1 MKHLIRL
8 SDLTLSDAHE
18 IFRLAD
24 EFASGKHGRCLRY
37 STIALFMPESSIR
50 TRVTFERGIYLMGG
64 QSVLFPPSAL
74 DKKEDVG
81 DVVAYLSNWVSAM
94 VVRHRNIALLEK
106 MAFHSDIP
114 IINAMTDV
122 NHPCEMLSDVYA
134 LSKRFGDVSRLKI
147 LFVGA
152 CGNIALAWK
161 EAAALFGFEL
171 TQSCPPK
178 YAMDGVENIPD
189 LKQAAV
195 GKDVICTDSLS
206 ADKLPDFAGYQ
217 ITPEIMQSSGCKL
230 LNPCPP
236 SSRITPEVMRHA
248 KLLNPCPPFYRGE
261 EVSAEAVRDDSCGF
275 VGYDFKSC
283 LLEVQQA
290 VLYYSIDCGK
300 TR

>member
-1 MKHLIRL
+1 MKHFIRL
-8 SDLTLSDAHE
+8 NDLNIQDVQA

-24 EFASGKHGRCLRY
+24 EFRAGKHRGCLQDG
-37 STIALFMPESSIR
+37 TIALFFPESSIR
-50 TRVTFERGIYLMGG
+50 TRITYERGIYLMGG
-64 QSVLFPPSAL
+64 QSVLFPPSSL

-81 DVVAYLSNWVSAM
+81 DVVAYLSNWVSGI
-94 VVRHRNIALLEK
+94 VVRHKNIALLDK
-106 MAFHSDIP
+106 MANNKMIP
-114 IINAMTDV
+114 VINAMTDV

-134 LSKRFGDVSRLKI
+134 LSKIFPDVSKLKI

-195 GKDVICTDSLS
+195 GKDVICTNSLS

-236 SSRITPEVMRHA
+236 
-248 KLLNPCPPFYRGE
+248 FYRGE
-261 EVSAEAVRDDSCGF
+261 EVSAEVVQDDRYGF
-275 VGYDFKSC
+275 VGYDFKSRNISQT
-283 LLEVQQA
+283 E
-290 VLYYSIDCGK
+290 SISC
-300 TR
+300 

>member
-1 MKHLIRL
+1 MKHFIRL
-8 SDLTLSDAHE
+8 NDLNIQDVQA

-24 EFASGKHGRCLRY
+24 EFRAGKHRGCLQDG
-37 STIALFMPESSIR
+37 TIALFFPESSIR
-50 TRVTFERGIYLMGG
+50 TRITYERGIYLMGG
-64 QSVLFPPSAL
+64 QSVLFPPSSL

-81 DVVAYLSNWVSAM
+81 DVVAYLSNWVSGI
-94 VVRHRNIALLEK
+94 VVRHKNIALLDK
-106 MAFHSDIP
+106 MANNKMIP

-134 LSKRFGDVSRLKI
+134 LSKIFPDVSQLKI

-189 LKQAAV
+189 LMRAAI

-236 SSRITPEVMRHA
+236 
-248 KLLNPCPPFYRGE
+248 FYRGE
-261 EVSAEAVRDDSCGF
+261 EVSAEVVKDDRYGF
-275 VGYDFKSC
+275 VGYGFKSC

-290 VLYYSIDCGK
+290 VLYYLLFDS
-300 TR
+300 

>member
-8 SDLTLSDAHE
+8 SDISINEAQA

-24 EFASGKHGRCLRY
+24 EFRTDKHRNCLKDH
-37 STIALFMPESSIR
+37 TVALFFPESSIR
-50 TRVTFERGIYLMGG
+50 TRVTYERGIYLMGG
-64 QSVLFPPSAL
+64 QNVLFPPSAL
-74 DKKEDVG
+74 DKKEEVG
-81 DVVAYLSNWVSAM
+81 DVVAYLSNWVSAI
-94 VVRHRNIALLEK
+94 VVRHTDISLLDK
-106 MAFHSDIP
+106 MANNKMIP

-134 LSKRFGDVSRLKI
+134 LSKIFPDVSQLKI

-171 TQSCPPK
+171 TQSCPAK

-189 LKQAAV
+189 LMRAAI

-236 SSRITPEVMRHA
+236 
-248 KLLNPCPPFYRGE
+248 FYRGE
-261 EVSAEAVRDDSCGF
+261 EVSAEVVKDDRYGF
-275 VGYDFKSC
+275 VGYGFKSC

-290 VLYYSIDCGK
+290 VLYYLLFDS
-300 TR
+300 

>member
-8 SDLTLSDAHE
+8 SDISINEAQA

-24 EFASGKHGRCLRY
+24 EFRADKHRNCLKDH
-37 STIALFMPESSIR
+37 TVALFFPESSIR
-50 TRVTFERGIYLMGG
+50 TRVTYERGIYLMGG
-64 QSVLFPPSAL
+64 QNVLFPPSAL
-74 DKKEDVG
+74 DKKEEVG
-81 DVVAYLSNWVSAM
+81 DVVAYLSNWVSAI
-94 VVRHRNIALLEK
+94 VVRHTDISLLDK
-106 MAFHSDIP
+106 MANNKMIP

-134 LSKRFGDVSRLKI
+134 LSKIFPDVSQLKI

-171 TQSCPPK
+171 TQSCPAK

-189 LKQAAV
+189 LMRAAI

-236 SSRITPEVMRHA
+236 
-248 KLLNPCPPFYRGE
+248 FYRGE
-261 EVSAEAVRDDSCGF
+261 EVSAEVVKDDRYGF
-275 VGYDFKSC
+275 VGYGFKSC

-290 VLYYSIDCGK
+290 VLYYLLFDS
-300 TR
+300 

>member
-8 SDLTLSDAHE
+8 SDISINEAQA

-24 EFASGKHGRCLRY
+24 EFRADKHRNCLKDH
-37 STIALFMPESSIR
+37 TVALFFPESSIR
-50 TRVTFERGIYLMGG
+50 TRVTYERGIYLMGG
-64 QSVLFPPSAL
+64 QNVLFPPSAL
-74 DKKEDVG
+74 DKKEEVG
-81 DVVAYLSNWVSAM
+81 DVVAYLSNWVSGI
-94 VVRHRNIALLEK
+94 VVRHTDISLLDK
-106 MAFHSDIP
+106 MANNKMIP

-134 LSKRFGDVSRLKI
+134 LSKIFPDVSQLKI

-189 LKQAAV
+189 LMRAAI

-206 ADKLPDFAGYQ
+206 ADKLPDFSGYQ

-236 SSRITPEVMRHA
+236 
-248 KLLNPCPPFYRGE
+248 FYRGE
-261 EVSAEAVRDDSCGF
+261 EVSAEVVKDDRYGF
-275 VGYDFKSC
+275 VGYGFKSC

-290 VLYYSIDCGK
+290 VLYYLLFDS
-300 TR
+300 

>member
-1 MKHLIRL
+1 MEHLIRL
-8 SDLTLSDAHE
+8 SDLSINDAHA

-24 EFASGKHGRCLRY
+24 KFRAGKHRNCLKDH
-37 STIALFMPESSIR
+37 TVALFFPESSIR
-50 TRVTFERGIYLMGG
+50 TRVTYERGIYLMGG
-64 QSVLFPPSAL
+64 QSVLFPPSSL

-81 DVVAYLSNWVSAM
+81 DVVAYLSNWVSGI
-94 VVRHRNIALLEK
+94 VVRHKNIALLDK
-106 MAFHSDIP
+106 MANNKMIP

-134 LSKRFGDVSRLKI
+134 LSKIFPDVSQLKI

-236 SSRITPEVMRHA
+236 
-248 KLLNPCPPFYRGE
+248 FYRGE
-261 EVSAEAVRDDSCGF
+261 EVSAEVVQDDRYGF
-275 VGYDFKSC
+275 VGYDFKSRNISQT
-283 LLEVQQA
+283 E
-290 VLYYSIDCGK
+290 SISC
-300 TR
+300 

>member
-8 SDLTLSDAHE
+8 SDISINEAQA

-24 EFASGKHGRCLRY
+24 EFRADKHRNCLKDH
-37 STIALFMPESSIR
+37 TVALFFPESSIR
-50 TRVTFERGIYLMGG
+50 TRVTYERGIYLMGG
-64 QSVLFPPSAL
+64 QNVLFPPSAL
-74 DKKEDVG
+74 DKKEEVG
-81 DVVAYLSNWVSAM
+81 DVVAYLSNWVSAI
-94 VVRHRNIALLEK
+94 VVRHTDISLLDK
-106 MAFHSDIP
+106 MANNKMIP

-134 LSKRFGDVSRLKI
+134 LSKIFPDVSQLKI

-171 TQSCPPK
+171 TQSCPAK

-189 LKQAAV
+189 LMRAAI

-236 SSRITPEVMRHA
+236 
-248 KLLNPCPPFYRGE
+248 FYRGE
-261 EVSAEAVRDDSCGF
+261 EVSAEVVKDDRYGF
-275 VGYDFKSC
+275 VGYGFKSC

-290 VLYYSIDCGK
+290 VLYYLLFNS
-300 TR
+300 

>member
-8 SDLTLSDAHE
+8 GDLTLQDARE

-24 EFASGKHGRCLRY
+24 EFAAGKHRECLRGR
-37 STIALFMPESSIR
+37 TVALFFPESSIR
-50 TRVTFERGIYLMGG
+50 TRVTYERGIYLMGG

-81 DVVAYLSNWVSAM
+81 DVVAYLSNWVSSI
-94 VVRHRNIALLEK
+94 VVRHKNIALLDK
-106 MAFHSDIP
+106 MAQNEKIP
-114 IINAMTDV
+114 VINAMTDV

-134 LSKRFGDVSRLKI
+134 LSKKFPDVSKLKI

-152 CGNIALAWK
+152 RGNIALAWK

-178 YAMDGVENIPD
+178 YAMEGVRNIPD
-189 LKQAAV
+189 LMQAAM

-206 ADKLPDFAGYQ
+206 ADKLPDFRNYQ
-217 ITPEIMQSSGCKL
+217 
-230 LNPCPP
+230 
-236 SSRITPEVMRHA
+236 ITPEVMRNA

-261 EVSAEAVRDDSCGF
+261 EVSAEVVRDGSFGF

-290 VLYYSIDCGK
+290 VLYYSMF
-300 TR
+300 

>member
-8 SDLTLSDAHE
+8 SDLSINDARE

-24 EFASGKHGRCLRY
+24 EFRAGKHRSCLKDH
-37 STIALFMPESSIR
+37 TVALFFPESSIR
-50 TRVTFERGIYLMGG
+50 TRVTYERGIYLMGG

-81 DVVAYLSNWVSAM
+81 DVVAYLSNWVSGI

-106 MAFHSDIP
+106 MAKDQNIP

-134 LSKRFGDVSRLKI
+134 LSKIFPDVAKLKI

-171 TQSCPPK
+171 TQSCPPQ
-178 YAMDGVENIPD
+178 YAMDGVENI
-189 LKQAAV
+189 LNLMEAAK

-206 ADKLPDFAGYQ
+206 PDKLPDFKDYQ
-217 ITPEIMQSSGCKL
+217 
-230 LNPCPP
+230 
-236 SSRITPEVMRHA
+236 ITPEVMRNV

-261 EVSAEAVRDDSCGF
+261 EVSPEVVKDDRYGF

-290 VLYYSIDCGK
+290 ILYYMLFN
-300 TR
+300 T

>member
-189 LKQAAV
+189 LKQAAI

-206 ADKLPDFAGYQ
+206 ADKLPDFAGY
-217 ITPEIMQSSGCKL
+217 
-230 LNPCPP
+230 
-236 SSRITPEVMRHA
+236 RITPEVMRHA

>member
-8 SDLTLSDAHE
+8 SDLTLEVARE

-24 EFASGKHGRCLRY
+24 EFATGKHRGCLRDR
-37 STIALFMPESSIR
+37 TVALFFPESSIR
-50 TRVTFERGIYLMGG
+50 TRVTYERGIYLMGG

-81 DVVAYLSNWVSAM
+81 DVVAYLSNWVSSI
-94 VVRHRNIALLEK
+94 VVRHKNIALLDK
-106 MAFHSDIP
+106 MAQNEKIP
-114 IINAMTDV
+114 VINAMTDV

-134 LSKRFGDVSRLKI
+134 LSKKFPDVSKLKI

-152 CGNIALAWK
+152 RGNIALAWK

-178 YAMDGVENIPD
+178 YAMEGVRNIPD
-189 LKQAAV
+189 LMQAAM

-206 ADKLPDFAGYQ
+206 ADKLPDFRNYQ
-217 ITPEIMQSSGCKL
+217 
-230 LNPCPP
+230 
-236 SSRITPEVMRHA
+236 ITPEVMRNA

-261 EVSAEAVRDDSCGF
+261 EVSADVVRDDSFGF

-290 VLYYSIDCGK
+290 VLYYSMF
-300 TR
+300 

>member
-8 SDLTLSDAHE
+8 SDISINEAQA

-24 EFASGKHGRCLRY
+24 EFRADKHRNCLKDH
-37 STIALFMPESSIR
+37 TVALFFPESSIR
-50 TRVTFERGIYLMGG
+50 TRVTYERGIYLMGG
-64 QSVLFPPSAL
+64 QNVLFPPSAL
-74 DKKEDVG
+74 DKKEEVG
-81 DVVAYLSNWVSAM
+81 DVVAYLSNWVSAI
-94 VVRHRNIALLEK
+94 VVRHTDISLLDK
-106 MAFHSDIP
+106 MANNKMIP

-122 NHPCEMLSDVYA
+122 NHPCTAA
-134 LSKRFGDVSRLKI
+134 LSMKLSQLKI

-171 TQSCPPK
+171 TQSCPAK

-189 LKQAAV
+189 LMRAAI

-236 SSRITPEVMRHA
+236 
-248 KLLNPCPPFYRGE
+248 FYRGE
-261 EVSAEAVRDDSCGF
+261 EVSAEVVKDDRYGF
-275 VGYDFKSC
+275 VGYGFKSC

-290 VLYYSIDCGK
+290 VLYYLLFDS
-300 TR
+300 

>member
-8 SDLTLSDAHE
+8 SDISINEAQA

-24 EFASGKHGRCLRY
+24 EFRADKHRNCLKDH
-37 STIALFMPESSIR
+37 TVALFFPESSIR
-50 TRVTFERGIYLMGG
+50 TRVTYERGIYLMGG
-64 QSVLFPPSAL
+64 QSVLFPPSSL

-81 DVVAYLSNWVSAM
+81 DVVAYLSNWVSGI
-94 VVRHRNIALLEK
+94 VVRHKNIALLDK
-106 MAFHSDIP
+106 MANNKMIP

-134 LSKRFGDVSRLKI
+134 LSKIFPDVSQLKI

-171 TQSCPPK
+171 TQSCPAK

-189 LKQAAV
+189 LKQAAI

-206 ADKLPDFAGYQ
+206 ADKLPDFVGYQ

-236 SSRITPEVMRHA
+236 
-248 KLLNPCPPFYRGE
+248 FYRGE
-261 EVSAEAVRDDSCGF
+261 EVSAEVVQDDRYGF

-290 VLYYSIDCGK
+290 VMYYLLFEANA
-300 TR
+300 

>member
-8 SDLTLSDAHE
+8 SDLSINDAHA

-24 EFASGKHGRCLRY
+24 EFRAGKHRNCLKDH
-37 STIALFMPESSIR
+37 TVALFFPESSIR
-50 TRVTFERGIYLMGG
+50 TRVTYERGIYLMGG
-64 QSVLFPPSAL
+64 QNVLFPPSAL
-74 DKKEDVG
+74 DKKEEVG
-81 DVVAYLSNWVSAM
+81 DVVAYLSNWVSGI
-94 VVRHRNIALLEK
+94 VVRHKNIALLDK
-106 MAFHSDIP
+106 MANNKMIP

-134 LSKRFGDVSRLKI
+134 LSKIFPDVSRLKI

-189 LKQAAV
+189 LMRAAI

-206 ADKLPDFAGYQ
+206 ADKLPDFSGYQ

-236 SSRITPEVMRHA
+236 
-248 KLLNPCPPFYRGE
+248 FYRGE
-261 EVSAEAVRDDSCGF
+261 EVSAEVVKDDRYGF
-275 VGYDFKSC
+275 VGYEFKSC

-290 VLYYSIDCGK
+290 VLYYLLFDS
-300 TR
+300 

>member
-8 SDLTLSDAHE
+8 SDLTLEDVQA

-24 EFASGKHGRCLRY
+24 EFAAGKHEGCLRY
-37 STIALFMPESSIR
+37 STVALFMPESSIR
-50 TRVTFERGIYLMGG
+50 TRITFERGIFLMGG
-64 QSVLFPPSAL
+64 QSVRFPPSAL
-74 DKKEDVG
+74 DKKENVG
-81 DVVAYLSNWVSAM
+81 DVVAYLSNWVSAV
-94 VVRHRNIALLEK
+94 VVRHKDISLLDK
-106 MAFHSDIP
+106 MAFDSDIP

-134 LSKRFGDVSRLKI
+134 LSKMVGDVSKLKI

-171 TQSCPPK
+171 TQSCPSK
-178 YAMDGVENIPD
+178 YAMDGVRNIPD
-189 LKQAAV
+189 LTRAAV

-206 ADKLPDFAGYQ
+206 ADRLHDFAGYQ
-217 ITPEIMQSSGCKL
+217 ITPEVMKCSGC
-230 LNPCPP
+230 
-236 SSRITPEVMRHA
+236 R
-248 KLLNPCPPFYRGE
+248 LLNPCPPFYRGE
-261 EVSAEAVRDDSCGF
+261 EVSTEVVQDDKYGF

-290 VLYYSIDCGK
+290 VLYYLLFVA
-300 TR
+300 

>member
-8 SDLTLSDAHE
+8 GDLNLNDAYE

-24 EFASGKHGRCLRY
+24 AFRSGKSGRYLRDR
-37 STIALFMPESSIR
+37 TVALFFPESSIR

-64 QSVLFPPSAL
+64 QSILFPPSAL
-74 DKKEDVG
+74 DKKEDIG
-81 DVVAYLSNWVSAM
+81 DVVAYLANWVSAI
-94 VVRHRNIALLEK
+94 VVRHKDIALLDK
-106 MAFHSDIP
+106 MALHADIP

-134 LSKRFGDVSRLKI
+134 LSKIFPDVSGLKV

-171 TQSCPPK
+171 TQSCPPQ

-189 LKQAAV
+189 LAQAAKE
-195 GKDVICTDSLS
+195 KDVICTDSLS

-217 ITPEIMQSSGCKL
+217 ITPEIMR
-230 LNPCPP
+230 NA
-236 SSRITPEVMRHA
+236 R
-248 KLLNPCPPFYRGE
+248 LLNPCPPFYRGE
-261 EVSAEAVRDDSCGF
+261 EVSAEVVRDDSCGF
-275 VGYDFKSC
+275 VGYGFKSS

-290 VLYYSIDCGK
+290 VMKYCMD
-300 TR
+300 